1 MTLILIAWTAPTS
14 LTGDAPH
21 DLLAA
26 LCPSSSVQAM
36 ATRAGVLLQSQLLM
50 RMQALLRTSAM

>member
-1 MTLILIAWTAPTS
+1 MKLNLA
-14 LTGDAPH
+14 GDAPH

-26 LCPSSSVQAM
+26 LCPSSSGQVM
-36 ATRAGVLLQSQLLM
+36 ATRAGALLQSQLLM